1 MASEDELA
9 LTATAPSP
17 STSVK
22 LPPREVL
29 GRFRIERKLGE
40 GGMGVVH
47 AAFDPD
53 LERRIALKVLRHAS
67 SDDARARLLR
77 EARAMAKLSH
87 PNVITV
93 FDVGSADDQDFVAME
108 LIDGETLGE
117 WMQHARPRR
126 RETLAAFM
134 AAGRGLAAAHAEG
147 LVHRD
152 FKPSN
157 VLRSRAGRIVVT
169 DFGLAR
175 LADSPGEPVSEPA
188 AATSGATTRTVTGAL
203 VGTPAYMAPEQ
214 WTGGTPT
221 PATDQFAFCVALW
234 EALAGARPYAGTTLD
249 ELKTAVL
256 AGPASVDSEP
266 IPRALRGVLR
276 RGLAIDPA
284 HRWPS
289 MDALLG
295 ALEQIIGRRRRV
307 IITAAALAAVA
318 GVVVLVV
325 AARRPS
331 GDGCS
336 PPAFDPAVVW
346 SKARATALAA
356 RAPDAA
362 RVIAADI
369 ATWNRVRPRACT
381 AAPQVRSARL
391 ACLDSALERLDAV
404 VGSAVRD
411 RGPIDADSIAAV
423 LVDPAV
429 CDRDTP
435 PRLAA
440 MTPELGEAFELLRRA
455 IAGPP
460 INAAALAAE
469 AAMTTSASIAGSGAT
484 APAAPAAGLAERAEA
499 PCTRVVALLARL
511 TSASRD
517 DGVPYSAN
525 YFRDAVTVSEIADK
539 CSDDQVKAMVA
550 LRVVGPD
557 RWVSLERAE
566 AAVAAFPQDDLRGEL
581 ERLRAGDAIADEKWE
596 EGWSHLE
603 RAIELA
609 GHRHRIRDQL
619 VAVTAQLEL
628 LIGRGRPEDLAR
640 IDEVATRWRPIA
652 AALGPSYVGQL
663 DRLVAT
669 AHWLGGNVAAADAAY
684 LRLGLDDP
692 QTDSPL
698 PPMSGPIDGLVVDE
712 SGAPVAGAA
721 VAISFPLASDSEELV
736 SPIYGFGTRRTL
748 TDRDGRFSLEGKV
761 GVVGAQH
768 GTQRSAIVA
777 AARNL
782 RLVLHPTS
790 RVEGSVELGA
800 TPASRVWV
808 VARTEEATPHLLVAP
823 VLATGRFS
831 LDRVPIGKLAIGV
844 TSFRSIDLGATPQ
857 EVTVG
862 REPVTGVTLTVSQ
875 ARLYVIARSADVTPP
890 DAAMLWLFPAKPALP
905 HPTIEA
911 IARAGFD
918 TTPTMAMRVDPQHVP
933 AALAGHVAADDLSA
947 TIAARPA
954 GELVVCA
961 LGFAK
966 KQLTGTST
974 LGDFGL
980 AMSKLDLGCAHVA
993 PDQTVVTVEV
1003 PPVRKLSLPK

>member
-1 MASEDELA
+1 
-9 LTATAPSP
+9 
-17 STSVK
+17 
-22 LPPREVL
+22 
-29 GRFRIERKLGE
+29 
-40 GGMGVVH
+40 
-47 AAFDPD
+47 
-53 LERRIALKVLRHAS
+53 
-67 SDDARARLLR
+67 
-77 EARAMAKLSH
+77 
-87 PNVITV
+87 
-93 FDVGSADDQDFVAME
+93 
-108 LIDGETLGE
+108 
-117 WMQHARPRR
+117 
-126 RETLAAFM
+126 
-134 AAGRGLAAAHAEG
+134 
-147 LVHRD
+147 
-152 FKPSN
+152 
-157 VLRSRAGRIVVT
+157 
-169 DFGLAR
+169 
-175 LADSPGEPVSEPA
+175 
-188 AATSGATTRTVTGAL
+188 
-203 VGTPAYMAPEQ
+203 
-214 WTGGTPT
+214 
-221 PATDQFAFCVALW
+221 
-234 EALAGARPYAGTTLD
+234 
-249 ELKTAVL
+249 
-256 AGPASVDSEP
+256 
-266 IPRALRGVLR
+266 
-276 RGLAIDPA
+276 
-284 HRWPS
+284 
-289 MDALLG
+289 
-295 ALEQIIGRRRRV
+295 
-307 IITAAALAAVA
+307 
-318 GVVVLVV
+318 
-325 AARRPS
+325 
-331 GDGCS
+331 
-336 PPAFDPAVVW
+336 
-346 SKARATALAA
+346 
-356 RAPDAA
+356 
-362 RVIAADI
+362 
-369 ATWNRVRPRACT
+369 
-381 AAPQVRSARL
+381 
-391 ACLDSALERLDAV
+391 
-404 VGSAVRD
+404 
-411 RGPIDADSIAAV
+411 
-423 LVDPAV
+423 
-429 CDRDTP
+429 
-435 PRLAA
+435 
-440 MTPELGEAFELLRRA
+440 MTPELGEAFELLRQA
-455 IAGPP
+455 SAGPP
-460 INAAALAAE
+460 PNTAALAAN
-469 AAMTTSASIAGSGAT
+469 AAMATSAEIAGAW
-484 APAAPAAGLAERAEA
+484 APAPVVPAPGLAERAES
-499 PCTRVVALLARL
+499 PCARTVALLARL
-511 TSASRD
+511 ASAR
-517 DGVPYSAN
+517 SAN
-525 YFRDAVTVSEIADK
+525 DLGVRYASSYFRDGLTVSELAEK

-550 LRVVGPD
+550 LRVAGPD
-557 RWVSLERAE
+557 RWVSLERSE

-609 GHRHRIRDQL
+609 GHRHRIRDQI

-652 AALGPSYVGQL
+652 AALGPSYAGQL
-663 DRLVAT
+663 DRIVAT

-808 VARTEEATPHLLVAP
+808 VARTEEATPHVLVAP

-857 EVTVG
+857 EVVVG